1 MRALST
7 LDRAC
12 HMHLHMFLWRH
23 TYTYVD
29 LASPWN
35 HLPGVEMTSVHQ
47 HNQFYAVIGIEPG
60 PGACLVSIVPT
71 RLHCQPFDR
80 KNFTPCTG
88 QKNTEVKQ
96 EKETTQAVEAADT
109 ANVPCH

>member
-23 TYTYVD
+23 PYTYVD

-47 HNQFYAVIGIEPG
+47 HNQFYTLLGLEPEALHT
-60 PGACLVSIVPT
+60 PDKYSTLSYIPELVMF
-71 RLHCQPFDR
+71 FD
-80 KNFTPCTG
+80 T
-88 QKNTEVKQ
+88 
-96 EKETTQAVEAADT
+96 
-109 ANVPCH
+109 